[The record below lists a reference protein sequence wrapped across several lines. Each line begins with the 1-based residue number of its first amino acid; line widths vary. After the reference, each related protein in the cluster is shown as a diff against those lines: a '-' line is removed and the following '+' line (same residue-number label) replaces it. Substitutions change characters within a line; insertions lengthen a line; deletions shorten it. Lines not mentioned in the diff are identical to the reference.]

1 MNSAP
6 DRKRRTRG
14 HIIADLSVNHVER
27 LILQCGWT
35 PQRISFDYGLD
46 LSMSTFDPRGYVE
59 NGVVYFQLKASD
71 SPRVVT
77 SRDSIALRLDWRDV
91 VFWLNEWMPIILVVY
106 DARRDMAW
114 WLYLQEGLR
123 NQIRERGRRSTQRL
137 TIYVPLANVLD
148 SRAIRLFARFRDE
161 ALTQSNEARS

>member
-1 MNSAP
+1 MS
-6 DRKRRTRG
+6 RT
-14 HIIADLSVNHVER
+14 A
-27 LILQCGWT
+27 
-35 PQRISFDYGLD
+35 SFI
-46 LSMSTFDPRGYVE
+46 F
-59 NGVVYFQLKASD
+59 YFQLKASD

-106 DARRDMAW
+106 DARRDIAW

-123 NQIRERGRRSTQRL
+123 NQIRERARRSTQRL

-148 SRAIRLFARFRDE
+148 SRAIRLFARFRDD
-161 ALTQSNEARS
+161 ALTQSNEARL